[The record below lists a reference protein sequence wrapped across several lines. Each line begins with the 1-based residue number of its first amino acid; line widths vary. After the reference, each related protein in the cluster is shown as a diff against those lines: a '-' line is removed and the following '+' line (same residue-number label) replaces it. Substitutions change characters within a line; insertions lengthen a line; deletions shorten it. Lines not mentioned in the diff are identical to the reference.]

1 MDMKRYHK
9 DVESMQRRLPGCIDD
24 PGSSTGRALVKN
36 FQKLE
41 DEVQVG
47 RTGATIQNRLKTI
60 RSLVKKAVNEKVM
73 SHGDADNY
81 EDWINDSLR
90 KIR

>member
-1 MDMKRYHK
+1 MDQFHK
-9 DVESMQRRLPGCIDD
+9 EVESMQRRLPGCIDD
-24 PGSSTGRALVKN
+24 PSSSTARELVKN

-47 RTGATIQNRLKTI
+47 RSGATLQNRLKTI
-60 RSLVKKAVNEKVM
+60 NKLIKKAVNEKVM
-73 SHGDADNY
+73 SYGDADNY
-81 EDWINDSLR
+81 EDWVNDSLR